1 MYTSFIG
8 HKFLRLYNERE
19 KKNLTAK
26 EFFDE
31 VLFPIFFD
39 SPKHFINVSNSSF
52 FQAVKESE
60 LTNGITKP
68 YAQLHRLHKAIA
80 TKPPDG
86 STMVG
91 FAASGN
97 DGTTSGQVSSSLSM
111 PLSKDDVYASW
122 IGAGFGVYAGEK
134 LSFYLDEPDV
144 LWTIFS
150 GWLAY
155 RNFLTQTPGLK
166 GNQIETWNSRWLC
179 RNFQKSYLYGEI
191 FIPPTK
197 LNPAKEMALDAADW
211 SEIIL
216 ALCKK
221 FGKRDLIVNAY
232 GFGSTNVSAGF
243 IPIRLREIQKLYE
256 VRDHIFGQSELAEE
270 YPNWLDLLYETE
282 LGFRRAC
289 ERGQIGLVAFEPSDI
304 RKHIRDAQNQK
315 LATTKDVRF
324 HFIIYQIWITAML
337 NNTELYQLA
346 VDTAKAFQNFE
357 EAADKGK
364 STRANAVKSLFEAGG
379 KKDYLNQLAD
389 IVKEDG
395 TTATILEK
403 VADTI
408 WHLPTDKFPLFA
420 ALIRFQ
426 YFFQRAAN

>member
-1 MYTSFIG
+1 MYTSYIG

-19 KKNLTAK
+19 GKNLTAR

-31 VLFPIFFD
+31 VLFPLFFD
-39 SPKHFINVSNSSF
+39 APKHFINVSNSSF
-52 FQAVKESE
+52 FQPVKESE
-60 LTNGITKP
+60 LVNGITKSR
-68 YAQLHRLHKAIA
+68 AQLQRLHKTIESK
-80 TKPPDG
+80 TPDG
-86 STMVG
+86 SSMVG
-91 FAASGN
+91 YAAGGQ
-97 DGTTSGQVSSSLSM
+97 DGTTSGQVSTSVKT

-144 LWTIFS
+144 LWAIFS
-150 GWLAY
+150 GWIAY
-155 RNFLTQTPGLK
+155 RSFLTQTPGLK
-166 GNQIETWNSRWLC
+166 GNQIETWNGRWLC
-179 RNFQKSYLYGEI
+179 RIFQKNYLLGEV

-197 LNPAKEMALDAADW
+197 LNPTKDMALDAADW
-211 SEIIL
+211 PEIVL
-216 ALCKK
+216 ALCRK
-221 FGKRDLIVNAY
+221 FGNLDLTVNAY
-232 GFGSTNVSAGF
+232 GFGSTNITAGF
-243 IPIRLREIQKLYE
+243 VPIRLREIQKLYE
-256 VRDHIFGQSELAEE
+256 VRDHLFGKSELAEE

-289 ERGQIGLVAFEPSDI
+289 ERGQIGLLAFEPADI
-304 RKHIRDAQNQK
+304 RKHIKDSQNQK
-315 LATTKDVRF
+315 LATAKEARF

-346 VDTAKAFQNFE
+346 VEAAKAFQLFE
-357 EAADKGK
+357 EAAEKGK
-364 STRANAVKSLFEAGG
+364 STRANAVKSLFEASS

-395 TTATILEK
+395 TTAAVLER

-426 YFFQRAAN
+426 YFRQRASN